1 MDAGDE
7 GTRTPVSDS
16 HHIQENADT
25 AAATRKPLLRRRGLL
40 IAGAV
45 VLGVLLL
52 VVVPGYVATR
62 PSFFSRYPA
71 LTQKVEPW
79 MVSTH
84 TEAGCE
90 GCHVAP
96 STVARL
102 AYGAT
107 MAGEFYR
114 SLFTTAQA
122 PDVFGRPTN
131 DSCLTCHNDLR
142 TVSPKGDLQ
151 IPHRAHVSIL
161 EMDCVDCHNYLV
173 HELSPE
179 GKHTP
184 PMIGCMECHDGDRA
198 KDSCSAC
205 HTQKAAPD
213 NHSASDWLITHPRE
227 QDDPECV
234 GCHKWAPDWCADC
247 HSQRP
252 RSHTADWRAAHGEQ
266 VKVHRSCE
274 ACHEAG
280 FCVRCHGV
288 VPQVNYDPAL
298 ELVR

>member
-1 MDAGDE
+1 M
-7 GTRTPVSDS
+7 SDNEQKQQS
-16 HHIQENADT
+16 SVPTGAPGR
-25 AAATRKPLLRRRGLL
+25 ARRNRGLT
-40 IAGAV
+40 IIGAV
-45 VLGVLLL
+45 ALGIVLL
-52 VVVPGYVATR
+52 VVVPGYIATR
-62 PSFFSRYPA
+62 PSFFGKYPA
-71 LTQKVEPW
+71 LADKVEPW
-79 MVSTH
+79 KVSTH

-96 STVARL
+96 SAIARL
-102 AYGAT
+102 SYRVT

-114 SLFTTAQA
+114 SVFSKKQA

-161 EMDCVDCHNYLV
+161 KMDCVDCHNYLV

-184 PMIGCMECHDGDRA
+184 PMAGCMECHDGDRA

-205 HTQKAAPD
+205 HTQKAAPES
-213 NHSASDWLITHPRE
+213 HSATDWLVTHPRE

-252 RSHTADWRAAHGEQ
+252 VSHTEDWRAEHGVRVKEQ
-266 VKVHRSCE
+266 RSCE
-274 ACHEAG
+274 ACHDSA

-288 VPQVNYDPAL
+288 LPQVNFDPAL